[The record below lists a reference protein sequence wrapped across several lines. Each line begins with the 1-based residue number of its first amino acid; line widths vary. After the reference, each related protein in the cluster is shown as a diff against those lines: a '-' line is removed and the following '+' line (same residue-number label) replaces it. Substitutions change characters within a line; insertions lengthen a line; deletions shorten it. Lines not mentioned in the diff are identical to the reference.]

1 MPDQVQLR
9 IPGPTPVPEIV
20 RQAGARPM
28 VNHRGPEFKELL
40 LRVTA
45 AMKQGFKT
53 ENDVLV
59 LTSSGTGALE
69 AAVVNT
75 LSPGDQVLSVN
86 IGNFGE
92 RFAKI
97 AKRYGAQVSSYTV
110 DQGKA
115 AVPAE
120 VGSQLRALR
129 AAGTPAKAV
138 LVTHNETSTGVTN
151 PLEQIA
157 REIRAAE
164 PDALILV
171 DAVSSLGA
179 VPVEMDAWGLDVVTT
194 GSQKA
199 WMIPPG
205 LAMIALS
212 PRAWK
217 AVEQATMPRFYFD
230 VTMHRDAL
238 AKGETPWTPAITIAF
253 ALDEGIKLIEAEGYP
268 QIFARHAAC
277 AAATRAGLTAL
288 GFRLMADPQ
297 FASNTVTSAWLPDG
311 VEWSTFTKAN
321 RAKGL
326 VLAGG
331 QGNLL
336 GKIFRVGHLGDVH
349 LDDIVRCMEILE
361 ETCAELGLPVEKGA
375 APRAAAEAGKAAA
388 ATNGTGPA
396 VAPAA
401 EEREAVLARGA

>member
-1 MPDQVQLR
+1 
-9 IPGPTPVPEIV
+9 
-20 RQAGARPM
+20 M

-40 LRVTA
+40 LRVTG
-45 AMKQGFKT
+45 AMKEGFKT
-53 ENDVLV
+53 QNEVLV

-86 IGNFGE
+86 IGNFGG

-97 AKRYGAQVSSYTV
+97 AKAYGATVASYTV

-115 AVPAE
+115 ADPAE
-120 VGSQLRALR
+120 VANQLRALR

-157 REIRAAE
+157 SQIRAAE

-179 VPVEMDAWGLDVVTT
+179 VPIEMDAWDLDVVTT

-205 LAMIALS
+205 LAMIAFS

-217 AVEQATMPRFYFD
+217 AVETSKMPRFYFD
-230 VTMHRDAL
+230 ATLHRDAL
-238 AKGETPWTPAITIAF
+238 VNGETPWTPAVTTAF
-253 ALDEGIKLIEAEGYP
+253 QLDEGIKLIQAEGYP
-268 QIFARHAAC
+268 HIFARHAAC
-277 AAATRAGLTAL
+277 AAATRAGLTAM
-288 GFRLMADPQ
+288 GFRLMADPS

-336 GKIFRVGHLGDVH
+336 GKIFRVGHLGDVNVA
-349 LDDIVRCMEILE
+349 DIVRCMEIIE
-361 ETCAELGLPVEKGA
+361 QTCVELGIPVETGA
-375 APRAAAEAGKAAA
+375 GARAAAQAGGLASNGA
-388 ATNGTGPA
+388 GTGAA
-396 VAPAA
+396 V

>member
-1 MPDQVQLR
+1 
-9 IPGPTPVPEIV
+9 
-20 RQAGARPM
+20 M

-40 LRVTA
+40 LRVTG
-45 AMKQGFKT
+45 AMKKGFQT
-53 ENDVLV
+53 ENEVLL

-69 AAVVNT
+69 TAVVNT
-75 LSPGDQVLSVN
+75 LSVGDPVLSVN

-97 AKRYGAQVSSYTV
+97 AKRYGAVVTSYTV
-110 DQGKA
+110 EQGKA

-120 VGSQLRALR
+120 VGSQLRAMA

-157 REIRAAE
+157 REIHAAA

-179 VPVEMDAWGLDVVTT
+179 IPIQMDGWGLDVVTT
-194 GSQKA
+194 GSQKS
-199 WMIPPG
+199 WMVPPG
-205 LAMIALS
+205 LAMISFS

-217 AVEQATMPRFYFD
+217 AAETSTMPRYYFD
-230 VTMHRDAL
+230 AAMHRDAL
-238 AKGETPWTPAITIAF
+238 AKGETPWTPAVTTAF
-253 ALDEGIKLIEAEGYP
+253 QLDEGIKLIEAEGYP
-268 QIFARHAAC
+268 QIFARHIAC
-277 AAATRAGLTAL
+277 AEATRAGLKAL
-288 GFRLMADPQ
+288 GFRLMADPA

-311 VEWSTFTKAN
+311 VEWSTFTKAC
-321 RAKGL
+321 RARNL
-326 VLAGG
+326 VIAGG

-349 LDDIVRCMEILE
+349 VDDIVRCMEILE
-361 ETCAELGLPVEKGA
+361 AVMVELGLPVEKGVGA
-375 APRAAAEAGKAAA
+375 QAAAQAGGLAS
-388 ATNGTGPA
+388 NGS
-396 VAPAA
+396 APTVT
-401 EEREAVLARGA
+401 EEREAVLAQRA